1 MKRLFLIFFLLG
13 VLVLAGACNGLKEE
27 VAQPLPE
34 DFPTRFSLYSKSEK
48 IRPAWWLEFD
58 SRELTRLEDLSLGR
72 NLTLAE
78 ARARLGQA
86 RFKALKTGALSWP
99 EVNLEG
105 SRSRLQSDGKGRP
118 RRIEDYWSAGGA
130 VFYEVDLWGRIR
142 ALTKSELE
150 RYQASREDLKTAV
163 ITVSGAV
170 AENWVELIANRR
182 HYDLFLQQLELQHKL
197 LQLVVSRF
205 PLGKATALDVYQQQQ
220 IIAKLKTSMIPTLS
234 NQKVLK
240 RSLARLAG
248 RTRLDDKFFQAR
260 DFPEVG
266 SLPPLGLPADL
277 LAARPDVRA
286 AGLRLEADQWNVA
299 AARADRLPAIRLTA
313 SGYYNGE
320 DSNSL
325 FDNWIINL
333 AGNLTAPIFDGG
345 RRRAEVGRTRAVVD
359 ERLATY
365 RKTVIN
371 AVHEVEN
378 AMTREQ
384 EATDTLKYLKRQ
396 LELSRRTL
404 REARRRYLNGNS
416 DFINVL
422 NEELNTLQLE
432 HDIISQEKQVVLA
445 RIALYKTL
453 GGSWLEQVTAG
464 YDKDKK

>member
-1 MKRLFLIFFLLG
+1 LKRSSGFTFLFLMLLFL
-13 VLVLAGACNGLKEE
+13 VACNGLREK
-27 VAQPLPE
+27 VAHPLPE
-34 DFPTRFSLYSKSEK
+34 DFPTRFSLYSESEK
-48 IRPAWWLEFD
+48 QRPAWWLEFG
-58 SRELTRLEDLSLGR
+58 SQELDQLEELSLGR

-78 ARARLGQA
+78 AWARLEQA
-86 RFKALKTGALSWP
+86 HFKALKVGALRWP

-118 RRIEDYWSAGGA
+118 RQIEDFWSAGGA
-130 VFYEVDLWGRIR
+130 AYYEVDLWGRIR
-142 ALTKSELE
+142 ALTKAELE
-150 RYQASREDLKTAV
+150 RYQASREELKSAV

-170 AENWVELIANRR
+170 AENWVELVANRR
-182 HYDLFLQQLELQHKL
+182 HYDLFQRQLELQRQL
-197 LQLVVSRF
+197 LKVVVSRF

-220 IIAKLKTSMIPTLS
+220 IIEKLKTAMIPTLS
-234 NQKVLK
+234 NQEVLK
-240 RSLARLAG
+240 RSLALLAG
-248 RTRLDDKFFQAR
+248 RTRIDDKFLAAR
-260 DFPEVG
+260 DFPRLG
-266 SLPPLGLPADL
+266 PLPAPGLPADL

-286 AGLRLEADQWNVA
+286 AGLRLEADQWSVA

-333 AGNLTAPIFDGG
+333 AGNLTAPVFDGG

-359 ERLATY
+359 ERLASY
-365 RKTVIN
+365 RKIVIS

-378 AMTREQ
+378 ALTRQ
-384 EATDTLKYLKRQ
+384 QQAVATLESLQKQ

-432 HDIISQEKQVVLA
+432 HDIINQEKQVVLA
-445 RIALYKTL
+445 RIALHKTL
-453 GGSWLEQVTAG
+453 GGSWLENTLAE
-464 YDKDKK
+464 YKEEK